1 MGDRG
6 YEGNHLYKLLTSSD
20 KTRKK
25 PMNLNMAF
33 LDVLSLEYL
42 CLRSR
47 SKFLHNRSG
56 GLSLSN
62 DQFDL
67 TESNVSNAIYT
78 PGPCLRQ
85 RQTSDHRFHAIS
97 TLISAA
103 SPDENG

>member
-1 MGDRG
+1 MGGRG
-6 YEGNHLYKLLTSSD
+6 FEGNHLCEQLTSSD

-25 PMNLNMAF
+25 PMNLNTKIQRQMAF

-42 CLRSR
+42 CFRSR

-67 TESNVSNAIYT
+67 TESNVSNAIYN
-78 PGPCLRQ
+78 PGPCLK
-85 RQTSDHRFHAIS
+85 DLILAI
-97 TLISAA
+97 
-103 SPDENG
+103 